1 MVAFCLLVLAWGVQ
15 MNAQTNK
22 GISGSDYSSWGNIW
36 IYPVL
41 IFFLLVAY
49 AVWLGPT
56 RVLKYLAVGIF
67 SVLFLYQ
74 FRSATALAYQHPD
87 VPIEM
92 ATYVQTSPD
101 VTRSV
106 KELADYSDFA
116 TGGKNLKVIYDS
128 FASWPYEW
136 YLRDYK
142 NKQFIGT
149 GDPPTGPDVPVL
161 FLEYARHNSDAKLVD
176 YLPQRYALRWWF
188 PEEWYKSDFIQGQ
201 NYHTDPFMG
210 QVGAAL
216 STVGGTITNPQMTAT
231 LWNYLIFRQPPKPL
245 GSEDMIV
252 FVRRDIAQIY
262 HYLQYKP
269 PTTTDV
275 GSPTVRQPP
284 SGGQ

>member
-1 MVAFCLLVLAWGVQ
+1 
-15 MNAQTNK
+15 
-22 GISGSDYSSWGNIW
+22 
-36 IYPVL
+36 
-41 IFFLLVAY
+41 
-49 AVWLGPT
+49 
-56 RVLKYLAVGIF
+56 
-67 SVLFLYQ
+67 
-74 FRSATALAYQHPD
+74 

-106 KELADYSDFA
+106 KELSDYSDYT
-116 TGGKNLKVIYDS
+116 TGGKNVKVIYDS

-149 GDPPTGPDVPVL
+149 NDPPTGPDVPVL
-161 FLEYARHNSDAKLVD
+161 FLEYARHNNDAKLAD
-176 YLPQRYALRWWF
+176 YLPQRYAMRWWF
-188 PEEWYKSDFIQGQ
+188 PEDWYKVDFIQGQ

-216 STVGGTITNPQMTAT
+216 STVKGTITEPQMTAT
-231 LWNYLIFRQPPKPL
+231 LWKYLIFREPPKPL

-252 FVRRDIAQIY
+252 FVRRDTAQIY

-269 PTTTDV
+269 PATTDV
-275 GSPTVRQPP
+275 GSPTLRQPP
-284 SGGQ
+284 AGGQ